1 MKNSNCNYLT
11 YINDINELDIN
22 TPKYIYGTSS
32 FELEKNEHENNINN
46 DYNENN
52 SPYYIIN
59 KDTQFNNRYNN
70 SNNSSSNN
78 KNDNNLNY
86 IHNNNYLPYIK
97 TNSNYSYNDS
107 DDIDE
112 LTEKILKLRLNLKIE
127 EQKVQNQENMIK
139 RLNESIKANEEKC
152 INLSREFNDRKSELK
167 IKYKMNEEENYK
179 KNNIK
184 EKYNENNINNMNKK
198 INNLE
203 YENMKLNLEI
213 SEYKNRNNQ
222 IESQFDVNIKNINDN
237 LLEKSS
243 EFQALQEEMELLQQE
258 IINKEEEYE
267 QRKKNLNIKL
277 MKLKEENSNKI
288 ELVKNNLN
296 KINKNIIDIENKR
309 KYNLNKALNKTL
321 NNFHSNNNN
330 NDMIKDNIENDNY
343 NYNYNNISYLR
354 ECIKI
359 LHKKTVELSRTLSLK
374 YDEGEELNNE
384 ITNLKEKIKNNK
396 KNKNKNKNNLNYLN
410 RVSKGNNVNK
420 IVEMKMMI
428 NSYKNIFSNIKM
440 ELNNKIIEHKLHKNE
455 LIISYEKK
463 IKKLIEKINNLKNL
477 KNDYYQITDDIT
489 DNLFDD
495 N

>member
-1 MKNSNCNYLT
+1 MKNSNRNYLT

-59 KDTQFNNRYNN
+59 KDTQFNNRYNI

-78 KNDNNLNY
+78 NNDNNLNY
-86 IHNNNYLPYIK
+86 IHNNNCLPYIK
-97 TNSNYSYNDS
+97 TNIYYSYNDS
-107 DDIDE
+107 EDIDE
-112 LTEKILKLRLNLKIE
+112 LTDKIQKLRLNLKIE

-203 YENMKLNLEI
+203 YENMKLNLQI

-277 MKLKEENSNKI
+277 MKLKEENNNKI

-410 RVSKGNNVNK
+410 RVSKENNVNK

-428 NSYKNIFSNIKM
+428 NNYKNIFSNIKM

>member
-59 KDTQFNNRYNN
+59 KDTQFNNRYNI

-78 KNDNNLNY
+78 NNDNNLNY
-86 IHNNNYLPYIK
+86 IHNNNCLPYIK
-97 TNSNYSYNDS
+97 TNFYYSYNDS
-107 DDIDE
+107 EDIDE
-112 LTEKILKLRLNLKIE
+112 LTDKIQKLRLNLKIE

-277 MKLKEENSNKI
+277 MKLKEENNNKI

-374 YDEGEELNNE
+374 YEEGEELNNE

-396 KNKNKNKNNLNYLN
+396 KNKNKNNLNYLN
-410 RVSKGNNVNK
+410 RVSKENNVNK

-428 NSYKNIFSNIKM
+428 NNYKNIFSNIKM

>member
-59 KDTQFNNRYNN
+59 KDTQFNNRYNI

-78 KNDNNLNY
+78 NNDNNLNY
-86 IHNNNYLPYIK
+86 IHNNNCLPYIK
-97 TNSNYSYNDS
+97 TNFYYSYNDS
-107 DDIDE
+107 EDIDE
-112 LTEKILKLRLNLKIE
+112 LTDKIQKLRLNLKIE

-396 KNKNKNKNNLNYLN
+396 KNKNKNNLNYLN
-410 RVSKGNNVNK
+410 RVSKENNVNK

-428 NSYKNIFSNIKM
+428 NNYKKIFSNIKM

>member
-59 KDTQFNNRYNN
+59 KDTQFNNRYNI

-78 KNDNNLNY
+78 NNDNNLNY
-86 IHNNNYLPYIK
+86 IHNNNCLPYIK
-97 TNSNYSYNDS
+97 TNFYYSYNDS
-107 DDIDE
+107 EDIDE
-112 LTEKILKLRLNLKIE
+112 LTDKIQKLRLNLKIE

-203 YENMKLNLEI
+203 YENMKLNLQI

-277 MKLKEENSNKI
+277 MKLKEENNNKI

-410 RVSKGNNVNK
+410 RVSKENNVNK

-428 NSYKNIFSNIKM
+428 NNYKNIFSNIKM

>member
-59 KDTQFNNRYNN
+59 KDTQFNNRYNI

-78 KNDNNLNY
+78 NNDNNLNY
-86 IHNNNYLPYIK
+86 IHNNNCLPYIK
-97 TNSNYSYNDS
+97 TNFYYSYNDS
-107 DDIDE
+107 EDIDE
-112 LTEKILKLRLNLKIE
+112 LTDKIQKLRLNLKIE

-277 MKLKEENSNKI
+277 MKLKEENNNKI

-374 YDEGEELNNE
+374 YEEGEELNNE